1 MQNKVFDDILV
12 DFEQILEGGFKSM
25 GYSVDQLINNVV
37 LPSFEDAEN
46 IAEDLKQYYMQ
57 LIRVSQR
64 RYDEVK
70 LILETF
76 YRQLI
81 IEKRQEME
89 IKHEEDKLTEA
100 DFNLEEQSTFAL
112 IAEHH
117 GDKLGQ
123 LRDNF
128 DSFNTMIDT
137 RFDEIMHKLRLWSG
151 YNT

>member
-1 MQNKVFDDILV
+1 M
-12 DFEQILEGGFKSM
+12 
-25 GYSVDQLINNVV
+25 V

-100 DFNLEEQSTFAL
+100 DL
-112 IAEHH
+112 
-117 GDKLGQ
+117 
-123 LRDNF
+123 
-128 DSFNTMIDT
+128 NT
-137 RFDEIMHKLRLWSG
+137 E
-151 YNT
+151 

>member
-1 MQNKVFDDILV
+1 M
-12 DFEQILEGGFKSM
+12 
-25 GYSVDQLINNVV
+25 V

-100 DFNLEEQSTFAL
+100 DLNME
-112 IAEHH
+112 
-117 GDKLGQ
+117 
-123 LRDNF
+123 
-128 DSFNTMIDT
+128 
-137 RFDEIMHKLRLWSG
+137 
-151 YNT
+151 

>member
-1 MQNKVFDDILV
+1 
-12 DFEQILEGGFKSM
+12 
-25 GYSVDQLINNVV
+25 VV

-100 DFNLEEQSTFAL
+100 DL
-112 IAEHH
+112 
-117 GDKLGQ
+117 
-123 LRDNF
+123 
-128 DSFNTMIDT
+128 NT
-137 RFDEIMHKLRLWSG
+137 E
-151 YNT
+151 

>member
-1 MQNKVFDDILV
+1 MV

-100 DFNLEEQSTFAL
+100 DL
-112 IAEHH
+112 
-117 GDKLGQ
+117 
-123 LRDNF
+123 
-128 DSFNTMIDT
+128 NT
-137 RFDEIMHKLRLWSG
+137 E
-151 YNT
+151 